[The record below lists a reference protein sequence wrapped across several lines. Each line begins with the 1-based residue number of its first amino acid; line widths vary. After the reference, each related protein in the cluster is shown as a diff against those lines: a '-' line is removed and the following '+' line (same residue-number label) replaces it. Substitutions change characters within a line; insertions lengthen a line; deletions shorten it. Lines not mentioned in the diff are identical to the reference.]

1 MGPSLTKIAL
11 AGKPFSGKSLLAQ
24 QLAEQHNL
32 RVLMPQ
38 EITQLA
44 VKAAMRAQATPTP
57 HPHPHPHPHPDEA
70 AYLAGFAPLE
80 AFCAALHPALIAPR
94 LPFLPLLCTSVYC
107 ALGVHYC
114 FGLALAF
121 SSRSSEEARGGLKTA

>member
-44 VKAAMRAQATPTP
+44 VKAAMRAQAAPTP
-57 HPHPHPHPHPDEA
+57 HNMPHA
-70 AYLAGFAPLE
+70 
-80 AFCAALHPALIAPR
+80 
-94 LPFLPLLCTSVYC
+94 
-107 ALGVHYC
+107 
-114 FGLALAF
+114 
-121 SSRSSEEARGGLKTA
+121 RSN

>member
-44 VKAAMRAQATPTP
+44 TSSGRRLWAVRMRGRARRQDSKMMKAT
-57 HPHPHPHPHPDEA
+57 HN
-70 AYLAGFAPLE
+70 
-80 AFCAALHPALIAPR
+80 
-94 LPFLPLLCTSVYC
+94 
-107 ALGVHYC
+107 
-114 FGLALAF
+114 
-121 SSRSSEEARGGLKTA
+121 SSQDIIRRSARKLTRS